1 MAPKISTYM
10 STPVIAASPYD
21 NLAHIRKL
29 MIRHHIG
36 RIVIVEGNRPVG
48 IITKSD
54 FIRAIFSRRRFTKP
68 LEEIKAEEIMTR
80 DLIVVDENRSIKAA
94 AKLMVRKGVSGL
106 PVVAKNGDLVGIITL
121 TDITRAYAERYSGR
135 VLVKE
140 AMRTDVPTVHRT
152 HSLFYVA
159 ELVSRDEAGKVVVVD
174 GEKPVGII
182 TKSDIAFINPILL
195 GYREMKYV
203 RRFSSEKGRAT
214 AIRIYTIP
222 IAGDIMT
229 PDLLTIGLE
238 EDLALAADTMIKNN
252 ISALPVVDSDGN
264 LAGIITKIEIAKTLT
279 RI

>member
-10 STPVIAASPYD
+10 SAPVIAASPYD
-21 NLAHIRKL
+21 NLAHVRRL

-36 RIVIVEGNRPVG
+36 RIIVVEGNKPVG

-54 FIRAIFSRRRFTKP
+54 FIRALFSRRRFAKP
-68 LEEIKAEEIMTR
+68 LEEIKADEVMTR

-106 PVVAKNGDLVGIITL
+106 PVVSKNGDLVGIITL
-121 TDITRAYAERYSGR
+121 TDITRAFAERYPGR
-135 VLVKE
+135 ILAKE
-140 AMRTDVPTVHRT
+140 AMRTSVPTVHRS

-182 TKSDIAFINPILL
+182 TKSDIAFINPFLL
-195 GYREMKYV
+195 GYRDMKYV

-214 AIRIYTIP
+214 AVRIYTIP

-229 PDLLTIGLE
+229 SDLLTIGLE

-252 ISALPVVDSDGN
+252 ISGLPVVDSDGN
-264 LAGIITKIEIAKTLT
+264 LVGIVTKIEIARALT

>member
-1 MAPKISTYM
+1 MAPKVSTYM

-36 RIVIVEGNRPVG
+36 RIVIVEGSRPVG

-54 FIRAIFSRRRFTKP
+54 FIRAIFSRRRFAKP
-68 LEEIKAEEIMTR
+68 LEEIKAEEVMTR
-80 DLIVVDENRSIKAA
+80 DLIVIDENRSIKAA
-94 AKLMVRKGVSGL
+94 AKLMVRKNVSGL
-106 PVVAKNGDLVGIITL
+106 PVVSKNGELVGIITL
-121 TDITRAYAERYSGR
+121 TDITKAYAERYIGR

-140 AMRTDVPTVHRT
+140 AMRTNVPTVHKT

-159 ELVSRDEAGKVVVVD
+159 ELISRDEAGKIIVVD

-182 TKSDIAFINPILL
+182 TKSDIAFINPFLL
-195 GYREMKYV
+195 GYRDMKYV
-203 RRFSSEKGRAT
+203 RRFTSEKGRAT
-214 AIRIYTIP
+214 AVRIYTIP

-229 PDLLTIGLE
+229 TNLLTIGLD

-252 ISALPVVDSDGN
+252 ISALPVVDSDEN
-264 LAGIITKIEIAKTLT
+264 LAGIVTKIEIAKTLT